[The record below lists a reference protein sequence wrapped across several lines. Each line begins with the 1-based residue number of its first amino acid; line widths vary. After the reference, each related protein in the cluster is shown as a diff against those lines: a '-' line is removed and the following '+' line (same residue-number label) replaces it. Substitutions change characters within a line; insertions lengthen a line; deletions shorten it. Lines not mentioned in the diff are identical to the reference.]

1 MVLWLWLDPSSY
13 QSWDYN
19 FLIWTKKYII
29 WTNHV
34 IKPLIF
40 PYLKSF
46 KSILSRLLDLKRD
59 LSKSSKFVLVLP
71 GVRNREPLQ
80 AIILR

>member
-1 MVLWLWLDPSSY
+1 MVLGLWLDPSSN
-13 QSWDYN
+13 QSWDYK

-40 PYLKSF
+40 PYLKSSQ
-46 KSILSRLLDLKRD
+46 SILSRLLDLKRD
-59 LSKSSKFVLVLP
+59 LSKLSFVLVLP
-71 GVRNREPLQ
+71 GVRNKCHCRQ
-80 AIILR
+80 